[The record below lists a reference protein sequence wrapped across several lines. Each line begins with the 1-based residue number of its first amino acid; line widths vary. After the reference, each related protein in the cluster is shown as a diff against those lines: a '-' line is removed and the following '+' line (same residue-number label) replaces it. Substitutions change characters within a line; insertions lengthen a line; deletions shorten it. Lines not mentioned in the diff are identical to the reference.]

1 MGKTAGVA
9 VKENTASTSSSCSSS
24 SSSLL
29 MSFRTPSK
37 NAARERET
45 GSEDL
50 AVGRVRALG
59 TRFSGYLE

>member
-1 MGKTAGVA
+1 
-9 VKENTASTSSSCSSS
+9 
-24 SSSLL
+24 

-50 AVGRVRALG
+50 AVVRVRALG